1 MGLALCVIGGYMATV
16 LLVGWLRGWGCH
28 KRTIHARENIRT
40 VELHR
45 VRRTG
50 RPSQAHN

>member
-1 MGLALCVIGGYMATV
+1 MELALSVIGGYMATV